1 MSLCLF
7 LKIQSAQNNLHS
19 RKSHS
24 RVVHS
29 ATFQHYSVFLFL
41 KCSLRSSGGGGDQKN
56 TLQEAAERG
65 AQSCFQKKKV
75 VLIKSWLCE
84 PSLEAVVGEEASGQ
98 NAKNTGLGIR
108 TLCFRTQVCHL
119 QVTWPP
125 KPIMCPPA
133 PPGPCLWKYLPC
145 LPQRNPGTATCNTT
159 NSSKCSETSIK
170 TSVSYDHFIIQ
181 KFWEE
186 TCSILNGRGWF
197 HKGLENSLLLTGD
210 HSRTSTPEKSFIK
223 ANFSG
228 K

>member
-7 LKIQSAQNNLHS
+7 LKKQSAQNNLHS
-19 RKSHS
+19 RNSYS

-41 KCSLRSSGGGGDQKN
+41 KCSLKSSAGGGGGGTKKH
-56 TLQEAAERG
+56 TAGSSWKRSTELFSE
-65 AQSCFQKKKV
+65 KKV

-84 PSLEAVVGEEASGQ
+84 PSLEAVAGEEASGQ

-145 LPQRNPGTATCNTT
+145 LPQRNPGTAKCNQQTAQ
-159 NSSKCSETSIK
+159 SALK
-170 TSVSYDHFIIQ
+170 
-181 KFWEE
+181 
-186 TCSILNGRGWF
+186 
-197 HKGLENSLLLTGD
+197 
-210 HSRTSTPEKSFIK
+210 P
-223 ANFSG
+223 A
-228 K
+228 